1 MKKGRDK
8 MLETGTVID
17 GKYKILNVLGRG
29 GMSVVYLAMNE
40 RVNRQ
45 WAIKEVPKDDYR
57 MDRKEMEMMKKLR
70 HPHLPGVNDVIEQ
83 GDSLLIVM
91 DYIEGR
97 SLQSILAEHGARPQD
112 QVIRWAGQLCDV
124 LSYLHT
130 REPAIIYRDMKPA
143 NVMLKPDGNVMLID
157 LGAAREYKPQNM
169 KDTISL
175 GTKGYAAPEQYD
187 RTGQSDARTDIYSLG
202 VMLFQLLTG
211 ESPHALRP
219 ICRISDAF
227 SPGLDAI
234 IRKCTQVKKEDRY
247 QSCEE
252 LSYALAHYWELDEA
266 YRGKQKIRLFSF
278 LVPAVFTFA
287 LGIGAA
293 AFREQEI
300 YIREHDYETCLLA
313 ARNSTDRES
322 EIENYRKA
330 VSLDPY
336 REDAYL
342 ALLEDAFLD
351 DHVLTAEESRQLR
364 LVLIDYGDGRQTNE
378 SVFRT
383 NEKGYAEFAYAAGIA
398 YYYKFE
404 EKSNKKNAKG
414 YLEIAAASG
423 DLEQSQVER
432 ARRLGR
438 IAGYYSQVGIVDEAG
453 DIYVSCRDYW
463 EDLTGFTA
471 GNLVE
476 LDNER
481 TALVVYEELV
491 NQIVS
496 RTAEFQ
502 ADGVEREEM
511 LRELAKVRQH
521 LETDFDR
528 VPGNRRVTE
537 EELDA
542 LLDHV
547 EFAEKIVW
555 SAYGRK
561 EEQED
566 GTVS

>member
-1 MKKGRDK
+1 MKKGRDG

-17 GKYKILNVLGRG
+17 GTYRILHVLGRG
-29 GMSVVYLAMNE
+29 GMSIVYLAMNE

-57 MDRKEMEMMKKLR
+57 MDKKEMEMMKKLR
-70 HPHLPGVNDVIEQ
+70 HPHLPGVIDVIER

-97 SLQSILAEHGARPQD
+97 SLQNILAEYGAQPQD
-112 QVIRWAGQLCDV
+112 QVIRWARQLCDV

-130 REPAIIYRDMKPA
+130 REPAIIYRDMKPS

-157 LGAAREYKPQNM
+157 LGAAREYKPHNM

-175 GTKGYAAPEQYD
+175 GTKGYAAPEQYE

-211 ESPHALRP
+211 ESPHTLRP

-227 SPGLDAI
+227 SPGLEAV
-234 IRKCTQVKKEDRY
+234 IRRCTQVKKEDRY
-247 QSCEE
+247 QSCQE
-252 LSYALAHYWELDEA
+252 LAYALEHYQELDEA
-266 YRGKQKIRLFSF
+266 YRKKQKLRLVSF
-278 LVPAVFTFA
+278 LAPAVLTLAF
-287 LGIGAA
+287 GIGAFV
-293 AFREQEI
+293 FREKEV
-300 YIREHDYETCLLA
+300 YIKNHNYESYLLA
-313 ARNSTDRES
+313 AQNSTDKES

-330 VSLDPY
+330 VNLDPY

-342 ALLEDAFLD
+342 ALLEHAFLD
-351 DHVLTAEESRQLR
+351 DHVLTAQESRELR
-364 LVLIDYGDGRQTNE
+364 SVLIDYGDGKQTNE
-378 SVFRT
+378 SAFR
-383 NEKGYAEFAYAAGIA
+383 NNRKGYEEFAYAAGVA

-404 EKSNKKNAKG
+404 EKSNKKNARG
-414 YLEIAAASG
+414 YLEIAAAS
-423 DLEQSQVER
+423 DCLEPYQVER
-432 ARRLGR
+432 ARRLSV

-453 DIYVSCRDYW
+453 DVYVSCRDYW
-463 EDLTGFTA
+463 EDLTRLTE

-476 LDNER
+476 TDNER
-481 TALVVYEELV
+481 TALVMYGELV
-491 NQIVS
+491 SQIVS
-496 RTAEFQ
+496 RTAEFR

-511 LRELAKVRQH
+511 LLELANIRRHLNSDFTHAAGRKVS
-521 LETDFDR
+521 
-528 VPGNRRVTE
+528 E

-542 LLDHV
+542 LLQHV
-547 EFAEKIVW
+547 EHAEKLVW